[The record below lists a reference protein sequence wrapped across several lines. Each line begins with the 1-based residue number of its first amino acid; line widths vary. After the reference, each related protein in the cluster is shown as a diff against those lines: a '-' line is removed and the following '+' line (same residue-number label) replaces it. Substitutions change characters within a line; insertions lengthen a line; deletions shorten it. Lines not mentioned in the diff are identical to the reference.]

1 MLSVKKRTDE
11 FLYKPFAFEIAYFE
25 VEGQRGGEGSQ
36 AKIGDFV
43 KNYRKIEKMTRLQ
56 TSFSRKLLRVELRY

>member
-43 KNYRKIEKMTRLQ
+43 KNYRKIEK
-56 TSFSRKLLRVELRY
+56 

>member
-56 TSFSRKLLRVELRY
+56 TSFSRKFMGVEP